1 LSIKNI
7 GSIQSFEDTIRQIK
21 LKGPAPVN
29 SWNPDFCGN
38 LNIKIKKD
46 GTWLYN
52 GSPITR
58 IKLVRLFS
66 NILKREGCN
75 YFLVTPVEKV
85 GIMVED
91 APFLVNNLDIT
102 GEGKGKVFEFT
113 TQVGDTVQL
122 SKKNPLRFVFDS
134 KSLEPSPYILI
145 RDNLE
150 ALIDRKNF
158 YRLIHSAETSEYKN
172 EDWFGVW
179 SKNIFF
185 PITPSVTLL

>member
-1 LSIKNI
+1 MSIRNI
-7 GSIQSFEDTIRQIK
+7 ENIQSFENSVRQIK

-52 GSPITR
+52 DSPISR
-58 IKLVRLFS
+58 IKLVKLFS
-66 NILKREGCN
+66 NILKKEGNN

-85 GIMVED
+85 GILVED

-102 GEGKGKVFEFT
+102 GEGKDKILYFT
-113 TQVGDTVQL
+113 TQVGDTFRL
-122 SKKNPLRFVFDS
+122 NKKNPLRFIFDK
-134 KSLEPSPYILI
+134 KSLEPSPYILV

-158 YRLIHSAETSEYKN
+158 YRLIDYGETAKHNDEN
-172 EDWFGVW
+172 WFGVW
-179 SKNIFF
+179 SENTFF
-185 PITPSVTLL
+185 PITPSTSLL